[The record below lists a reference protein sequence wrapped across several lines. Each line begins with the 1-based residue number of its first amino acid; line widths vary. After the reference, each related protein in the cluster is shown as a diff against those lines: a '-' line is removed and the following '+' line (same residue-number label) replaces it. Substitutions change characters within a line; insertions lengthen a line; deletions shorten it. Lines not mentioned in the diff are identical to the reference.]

1 MHTILNG
8 KNDNWNYIGK
18 WWLPSLRV
26 PVIYLLVLLGL
37 NFKPIN
43 ITSIS
48 ENWICNLT
56 LKTLNK
62 LPFSSLCPYVWVDPY
77 SGEGIGI
84 GKGKGREREG
94 RVWDG
99 YD

>member
-1 MHTILNG
+1 
-8 KNDNWNYIGK
+8 
-18 WWLPSLRV
+18 
-26 PVIYLLVLLGL
+26 VLLGI

-43 ITSIS
+43 IASIS

-56 LKTLNK
+56 LKTLSK
-62 LPFSSLCPYVWVDPY
+62 LPFSSLCPYV
-77 SGEGIGI
+77 GEGKGREGKEEGKEEGIGI